1 MFMAAAPYFASRFA
15 GDAWIVANFQ
25 SAILVVSTAANL
37 VVMLALSQKQHSA
50 SYPLRINAALVINVT
65 VFALLTASTCVLV
78 DAATPRGYLVFLL
91 AMVAASATAAGLI
104 QNGAFAFAASF
115 SRPEYTQAIMVGQ
128 GVSGVL
134 PPVAQVITVLAFP
147 PASSPAPE
155 DGAGSKRSILTSR
168 TTNADTQSSAF
179 LYFLTAVVISALTFV
194 AFIPLVRRH
203 NRLVENRMIDHMARS
218 VTSVEE
224 AERAARKSVPLLRL
238 FLKLRWL
245 ALGIALT
252 FTETMF
258 FPVFTS
264 KILSNNDGP
273 DAGTLFRPAAFI
285 PLAFFFWNLGDLGG
299 RMATIL
305 PFSLNHRPRV
315 LFSLAAA
322 RAALIPLYLLCNI
335 GGRGAVVPSD
345 FFYLFVVQLAYGVT
359 NGWIG
364 SSCMM
369 AAGEWVD
376 EGEREAAGG
385 FMGLCLVAGLSLGSF
400 LSFSIAN
407 I

>member
-1 MFMAAAPYFASRFA
+1 MAAAPYFASRFA

-25 SAILVVSTAANL
+25 SVILVVSTAANL
-37 VVMLALSQKQHSA
+37 IVMLALSQKQHSA
-50 SYPLRINAALVINVT
+50 SYPLRINAALIINIA

-134 PPVAQVITVLAFP
+134 PPVAQVVTVLAFP
-147 PASSPAPE
+147 PASSPPPE
-155 DGAGSKRSILTSR
+155 NGAGSGRNIITTR

-179 LYFLTAVVISALTFV
+179 LYFLTAVAISALTFV

-203 NRLVENRMIDHMARS
+203 NRIVENRMIDHMARS

-285 PLAFFFWNLGDLGG
+285 PLAFFFWNLGDLSG

-315 LFSLAAA
+315 LFSLAAG

-335 GGRGAVVPSD
+335 GGRGATVPSD